1 MDKFRNVLMKAFYNS
16 PYIIKKLFINLYGY
30 DLMRK
35 RFSGEYKYY
44 FNFFTNTQWWES
56 EKIKEFQIKKLK
68 DILEIAYTKVPYY
81 KKLFWDYGLSPRDFN
96 SIKDLE
102 KLPIITKEAIKKNFN
117 SFINKDLKNVNFMER
132 TTSGS
137 TGAKFH
143 FFIPKELYFN
153 INYALIYRFYK
164 WAGIDKFDKRVT
176 IGARY
181 FTDKPPYWIFNKA
194 ENQLILSIHHL
205 KKEIIDIYIDKI
217 LEFKPIFIQGHPSGI
232 YYLAKR
238 ILEREKYLSVKSIF
252 TTGETL
258 SEFQRE
264 IIENAFNTKIFE
276 AYGSGETIIAAFECE
291 KHTGFHEASELGIIE
306 LKKNRDNS
314 NLYKIIGTSL
324 WNTAMP
330 FIRYEMGDLVEVSH
344 NKFCSCHRKLPLK
357 IKKITGRID
366 DIIFSPEG
374 RLILP
379 VTIRMV
385 IKPLLGNFEN
395 YQFQQIEKKE
405 YSVLLEGR
413 IEEGREKLF
422 IKVLNEI
429 LGDSAKIKV
438 RKVEKIITKVGKV
451 RNVVNL
457 YK

>member
-1 MDKFRNVLMKAFYNS
+1 MKAFYNS
-16 PYIIKKLFINLYGY
+16 PYIIKELFINLYGY

-35 RFSGEYKYY
+35 RFSGKYEYY
-44 FNFFTNTQWWES
+44 FNFFTNSQWWES

-81 KKLFWDYGLSPRDFN
+81 KKLFWDYGLSLRDFN

-102 KLPIITKEAIKKNFN
+102 KLPIITKETIKMNFN
-117 SFINKDLKNVNFMER
+117 SFISKDLKNVNFTER

-164 WAGIDKFDKRVT
+164 WAGIDKLDKRVT

-181 FTDKPPYWIFNKA
+181 FTSKPPYWIFNKA

-205 KKEIIDIYIDKI
+205 NKEIIDIYINKI

-238 ILEREKYLSVKSIF
+238 ILEREKHLSVKSIF

-264 IIENAFNTKIFE
+264 IIENAFTTNIYE
-276 AYGSGETIIAAFECE
+276 AYGSGETVISAFECE

-306 LKKNRDNS
+306 FKKNRDNS
-314 NLYKIIGTSL
+314 NLYKVIGTSL

-330 FIRYEMGDLVEVSH
+330 FIRYEMGDLAEISH
-344 NKFCSCHRKLPLK
+344 NKFCSCNRRLPLK
-357 IKKITGRID
+357 IKKIIGRID

-405 YSVLLEGR
+405 YLLLLEGR
-413 IEEGREKLF
+413 IEEGRKKLF

-457 YK
+457 HK